1 MNMKTLTLI
10 ASLLLLASAPV
21 CASAQEIIVPTTD
34 STVNQKWVSEFGF
47 SFLIPAKARFNK
59 LGSNVDIAG
68 QTQRAN
74 FILPGACGSIT
85 IQNFKEGR
93 MVPQGYRFLDSVH
106 VWDKDST
113 GRNGI
118 IHRRLYILTK
128 LAVQIDILLT
138 EKGSLEYGSV
148 IPAILDSFVAPE
160 GAEKVLPAW
169 RYGRSASEFER
180 GKPPGSDDSR

>member
-1 MNMKTLTLI
+1 MKLI
-10 ASLLLLASAPV
+10 RLLAPLLLLAAIPFSAG
-21 CASAQEIIVPTTD
+21 AQEVIQPTTD

-47 SFLIPAKARFNK
+47 SFLVPAKARFNK
-59 LGSNVDIAG
+59 LGSNLDVAG
-68 QTQRAN
+68 QTQTAN
-74 FILPGACGSIT
+74 FILPGACGAIT

-118 IHRRLYILTK
+118 IHRRIYILTK
-128 LAVQIDILLT
+128 LVVQIDILLT
-138 EKGSLEYGSV
+138 DKGNAEYGSV
-148 IPAILDSFVAPE
+148 LPAILDSFVAPE
-160 GAEKVLPAW
+160 GAEKSLPAW